1 MNIGQTLKAIRRSKR
16 LTQKAL
22 AEQSGISESY
32 ISLVE
37 KGQREPS
44 LGVLDSI
51 CQQLDIPLSVFV
63 LLAFDEGSSLL
74 ESDVAHRK
82 VYESLRAFVKSELS
96 LGQ

>member
-1 MNIGQTLKAIRRSKR
+1 MNIGPTLKAIRRSKR

-44 LGVLDSI
+44 LGVLESM

-63 LLAFDEGSSLL
+63 LLAFDEESSPL
-74 ESDVAHRK
+74 EADAAQRK
-82 VYESLRAFVKSELS
+82 VYESLRAFVKKELS
-96 LGQ
+96 LGR